1 MTYQVSVKTMRG
13 FKVKHTV
20 ATMNEAA
27 DIVRTYSND
36 GVRAIASPAK

>member
-1 MTYQVSVKTMRG
+1 MGYEVAVKTMRG

-20 ATMNEAA
+20 ATIEEAA

-36 GVRAIASPAK
+36 GVRAIASPTK